1 LSYSNAFKLAVLSP
15 NTSEVL
21 LWLLTLEH
29 PSTSTIYRFVN
40 NLDAITSRGNNY
52 IAFPFK
58 FILADD
64 DGNTLPQI
72 NIVIDNVNRD
82 LMDILRSYADGL
94 TIKAEIILASQPN
107 TVEYTIEDLVVK
119 SVQYNAQEVTMT
131 AQVEDLMNQRFP
143 ANDYLPRSFAGM
155 FK

>member
-1 LSYSNAFKLAVLSP
+1 LSYSNACKLAVLEP
-15 NTSEVL
+15 NSDEVI

-40 NLDAITSRGNNY
+40 NLDAVTSRGNSY
-52 IAFPFK
+52 MAFPFK

-72 NIVIDNVNRD
+72 NIEVDNVNRD

-94 TIKAEIILASQPN
+94 TIKAEIVLASQPD

-119 SVQYNAQEVTMT
+119 SVQYNAQSVTIT
-131 AQVEDLMNQRFP
+131 AQVEDLMNQKFP
-143 ANDYLPRSFAGM
+143 AHNYLPRSFAGL

>member
-1 LSYSNAFKLAVLSP
+1 MTYSTAFKLAVLEP
-15 NTSEVL
+15 NSAEVI

-40 NLDAITSRGNNY
+40 NLDAITSRGNSY
-52 IAFPFK
+52 MAFPFK

-72 NIVIDNVNRD
+72 NIEIDNVNRD

-94 TIKAEIILASQPN
+94 TIKAEIVLASQPD

-119 SVQYNAQEVTMT
+119 SVQYNAQSVTIT
-131 AQVEDLMNQRFP
+131 AQVEDLMNQKFP
-143 ANDYLPRSFAGM
+143 AHNYLPRSFAGL